1 MQEERRRRVLRAVCK
16 FAALIPLSRQQLLV
30 RSGDGL
36 LSWTTSSPSVCIL
49 GGRWPWL
56 TGVGDFHPGDYHKL
70 LCFLMLLF
78 MNFTQFNRTAIV
90 LYIVLGM
97 GMLEEFTELW
107 LYASVGHALHGVDL
121 LHISIH
127 ERSPCKTV
135 VRAGW
140 SITEDSASAV
150 VRGEPPKHS
159 IQNKVAELYGT
170 C

>member
-1 MQEERRRRVLRAVCK
+1 M
-16 FAALIPLSRQQLLV
+16 
-30 RSGDGL
+30 
-36 LSWTTSSPSVCIL
+36 
-49 GGRWPWL
+49 
-56 TGVGDFHPGDYHKL
+56 TGVGDFHLGDSHKL

-135 VRAGW
+135 VRAG
-140 SITEDSASAV
+140 
-150 VRGEPPKHS
+150 
-159 IQNKVAELYGT
+159 
-170 C
+170 